1 MISNDLVRGAM
12 EAALV
17 VAIKDPAGS
26 PKALQPFLKFQKMP
40 ARAMPVVRK
49 VLDTDDAFRERV
61 ASVVTL
67 DMLDRPAVLFLTRPD
82 GWEDELE
89 RLTAD
94 EASAAA
100 AADEEKAEKSA
111 QRRLKAAETARAKAE
126 ERVKE
131 LTVEVER
138 VRTLLDQERV
148 ARRQSE
154 TTAHNVTWD
163 VDNLRKQV
171 PRARGG
177 CRGLGVGA
185 RSAAGWTRCVRAS
198 ARTS

>member
-1 MISNDLVRGAM
+1 MVGRTSSSA
-12 EAALV
+12 
-17 VAIKDPAGS
+17 S
-26 PKALQPFLKFQKMP
+26 PPTKRQ
-40 ARAMPVVRK
+40 
-49 VLDTDDAFRERV
+49 
-61 ASVVTL
+61 
-67 DMLDRPAVLFLTRPD
+67 
-82 GWEDELE
+82 
-89 RLTAD
+89 
-94 EASAAA
+94 AAA

-111 QRRLKAAETARAKAE
+111 QRRLKAAETARTKAE

-171 PRARGG
+171 RELEAAAEGWASEREA
-177 CRGLGVGA
+177 L
-185 RSAAGWTRCVRAS
+185 AGWTRCVRAS
-198 ARTS
+198 ARTSS